1 MPMKDIRIV
10 ETEIDGVRL
19 IEVDCFY
26 DDRGFFFESYHR
38 QRFAAH
44 GIDHT
49 FVQDNHS
56 RSKRHVLR
64 GFHYQ
69 NAVAPQHRLV
79 RCTVGEVW
87 DVVVDLRVGGP
98 TFGRWL
104 GFTLKAEEKKHLLIP
119 PEFAH
124 GFVVLSDFA
133 EIQYKVTAHHNPA
146 AEVGL
151 LWDDPDVGVR
161 WPVASPILSPRDR
174 TNPTLKDYL
183 AEPAFKFPGRP

>member
-10 ETEIDGVRL
+10 QTALEGVRM
-19 IEVDCFY
+19 IELDCFY
-26 DDRGFFFESYHR
+26 DDRGFFLESYHE

-44 GIDHT
+44 GIDFR

-69 NAVAPQHRLV
+69 NATAPQYRLV

-87 DVVVDLRVGGP
+87 DVVVDLRVGSP
-98 TFGRWL
+98 TFSRWL
-104 GFTLKAEEKKHLLIP
+104 GSTLRAEEKKYLLVA

-124 GFVVLSDFA
+124 GFVVLSDYA
-133 EIQYKVTAHHNPA
+133 EIQYKVTAHHDPS
-146 AEVGL
+146 AETGL
-151 LWDDPDVGVR
+151 LWNDPDIGVH
-161 WPVASPILSPRDR
+161 WPIEAPILSAKDR
-174 TNPTLKDYL
+174 HNPTLKDYL
-183 AEPAFKFPGRP
+183 ASPAFRSGGT

>member
-1 MPMKDIRIV
+1 V
-10 ETEIDGVRL
+10 
-19 IEVDCFY
+19 IEFDCFY
-26 DDRGFFFESYHR
+26 DDRGFFSETYHEE
-38 QRFAAH
+38 RFAAH
-44 GIDHT
+44 GLDYR

-79 RCTVGEVW
+79 RCTVGEVF
-87 DVVVDLRVGGP
+87 DVVVDLRVGSP

-104 GFTLKAEEKKHLLIP
+104 GFTLKAEEKKHLLIG

-124 GFVVLSDFA
+124 GFLVLSDYA

-146 AEVGL
+146 AEASL
-151 LWDDPDVGVR
+151 LWNDPDIGVR
-161 WPVASPILSPRDR
+161 WPIESPLLSARDGVS
-174 TNPTLKDYL
+174 PTLKEYL
-183 AEPAFKFPGRP
+183 AKPAFEFSGRP

>member
-1 MPMKDIRIV
+1 MPLKDIQV
-10 ETEIDGVRL
+10 LETGFEGVRVVEL
-19 IEVDCFY
+19 GCFY
-26 DDRGFFFESYHR
+26 DERGFFLETYHER
-38 QRFAAH
+38 RFADH
-44 GIDHT
+44 GIDLR

-69 NAVAPQHRLV
+69 NALAPQYRLV

-87 DVVVDLRVGGP
+87 DVVVDLRVGSP

-104 GFTLKAEEKKHLLIP
+104 AFSLKAEEKKYLLIG

-124 GFVVLSDFA
+124 GFLVLSEVA
-133 EIQYKVTAHHNPA
+133 EVQYKVTAHHNPA
-146 AEVGL
+146 AEAAL
-151 LWDDPDVGVR
+151 LWNDPDVGVD
-161 WPVASPILSPRDR
+161 WPISNPTLSAKDR

-183 AEPAFKFPGRP
+183 AQPAFRYAGRI